1 MAWSG
6 AYGTDQ
12 ATKMARALNRLRA
25 RPSPWRNEGPASPY
39 GLAPAQSLDSAGQ
52 LSDAFAMV
60 SFVTTRELSKQPGQ
74 VMRKLRAKGPQVI
87 TQNGEPAAYLVPA
100 SGRGIEADLDAI
112 RRLLLGRALDAAQA
126 EAARSGASEL
136 TEAEIA
142 AEIAAERKARRSA
155 KSGA

>member
-1 MAWSG
+1 
-6 AYGTDQ
+6 
-12 ATKMARALNRLRA
+12 
-25 RPSPWRNEGPASPY
+25 
-39 GLAPAQSLDSAGQ
+39 
-52 LSDAFAMV
+52 MV

-126 EAARSGASEL
+126 EAARTGASEL
-136 TEAEIA
+136 SGAEIA
-142 AEIAAERKARRSA
+142 AEIAATRKTRRSA
-155 KSGA
+155 KTGA